1 MPETVLQVDD
11 LKTYFFTEAGVVR
24 AVDGVS
30 FSLAKGKPLGLVGES
45 GSGKTVTALS
55 VLGVVPRPG
64 RIVSGRILFEGEN
77 LLEKTEDEMRGF
89 RGKRIG
95 YVSQDPNSSLDPLF
109 TVGNQLSEV
118 VTTHEKM
125 SKEAAREK
133 VVDLLRLVRIPEPE
147 TRMKAYPH
155 ELSGGMRQRIAIA
168 RALASEP
175 DLLIADE
182 PTTNLDVTIQAQ
194 VLELLRALERELDM
208 SLILVTHDMGI
219 IAEMAE
225 EVVVLY
231 AGRVAEVAR
240 TAELFSDPKHPYTA
254 ALLQAV
260 PRVDRKRSLV
270 PIGGNIPN
278 LITPPSGCRFHPRC
292 AYMIDRCVSEIPPLE
307 AIGGGREVSCHRW
320 KELDLKVST

>member
-64 RIVSGRILFEGEN
+64 RIVSGRILFKGEN

-125 SKEAAREK
+125 SKEAAGEK

-155 ELSGGMRQRIAIA
+155 ELSGGMRQRIATV

-175 DLLIADE
+175 DPLIPDA
-182 PTTNLDVTIQAQ
+182 PPNNPHVPVPAPG
-194 VLELLRALERELDM
+194 LRL
-208 SLILVTHDMGI
+208 
-219 IAEMAE
+219 
-225 EVVVLY
+225 
-231 AGRVAEVAR
+231 
-240 TAELFSDPKHPYTA
+240 
-254 ALLQAV
+254 
-260 PRVDRKRSLV
+260 PRG
-270 PIGGNIPN
+270 P
-278 LITPPSGCRFHPRC
+278 
-292 AYMIDRCVSEIPPLE
+292 
-307 AIGGGREVSCHRW
+307 
-320 KELDLKVST
+320 

>member
-30 FSLAKGKPLGLVGES
+30 FSLAKGRPLGLVGES

-77 LLEKTEDEMRGF
+77 LLEKTEEEMRGF

-147 TRMKAYPH
+147 TRMRAYPH
-155 ELSGGMRQRIAIA
+155 ELSGGRRQRIAIA

-175 DLLIADE
+175 GPVTADE
-182 PTTNLDVTIQAQ
+182 TTPKRRITSEARR
-194 VLELLRALERELDM
+194 LELLR
-208 SLILVTHDMGI
+208 G
-219 IAEMAE
+219 
-225 EVVVLY
+225 
-231 AGRVAEVAR
+231 AG
-240 TAELFSDPKHPYTA
+240 
-254 ALLQAV
+254 
-260 PRVDRKRSLV
+260 
-270 PIGGNIPN
+270 
-278 LITPPSGCRFHPRC
+278 
-292 AYMIDRCVSEIPPLE
+292 
-307 AIGGGREVSCHRW
+307 
-320 KELDLKVST
+320 

>member
-55 VLGVVPRPG
+55 VVGVVPRPG
-64 RIVSGRILFEGEN
+64 RIVSGRILFKGEN

-147 TRMKAYPH
+147 TRMRAYPH
-155 ELSGGMRQRIAIA
+155 ELSGGMRQRNAIA
-168 RALASEP
+168 RALAFEP
-175 DLLIADE
+175 HPPIADG
-182 PTTNLDVTIQAQ
+182 PTTKPPVPIQAQ
-194 VLELLRALERELDM
+194 SLEPLPAP
-208 SLILVTHDMGI
+208 
-219 IAEMAE
+219 
-225 EVVVLY
+225 
-231 AGRVAEVAR
+231 AR
-240 TAELFSDPKHPYTA
+240 G
-254 ALLQAV
+254 V
-260 PRVDRKRSLV
+260 
-270 PIGGNIPN
+270 G
-278 LITPPSGCRFHPRC
+278 
-292 AYMIDRCVSEIPPLE
+292 
-307 AIGGGREVSCHRW
+307 
-320 KELDLKVST
+320 